1 MATSKD
7 ISLGYRTHV
16 VGTAKPV
23 IESRR
28 IVLYNKYQFASNSA
42 YSRISVYNIERIYEV
57 VSASPLSLTLDK
69 DLEDNK
75 FHYRYSNSHTEGFNV
90 IIYLSNFDNSPIGY
104 TEFLRTQ
111 GKQRNINITIDLQ
124 TTVEGD
130 IEVSLRNSL
139 APLRNSGSIERVFV
153 GDNLW
158 DFTSSNK
165 IKSELENITPIS
177 KYTTHLTAFNRDH
190 STRNIYLS
198 NFLLRQKNGDLE
210 LSKIDITRFIEADPY
225 VRGFD
230 HYQISYYGEDL
241 ALYTWKDDGEYS
253 IISLTTRNVFGTAYY
268 YLRTDTASR
277 KIPEGYQISYFG
289 GHYIVCKDGT
299 ILDTL
304 DNDSVVIPARNGYT
318 NIIDPLDPK
327 SNIYELPP
335 LVYDT
340 VFQYLPELSNI
351 YLDLKTYMR
360 TYSLKVER
368 KIGSW
373 FILKRVLRGEV
384 LYILVNQCS
393 RIYMTETDYQNLTI
407 VNDSVFMIEEE
418 GYYLMYLPGKGE
430 YWTERARSTRGGE
443 LVVDPRLEVLFCT
456 GEEDDELYR
465 SYFNDGKI
473 ERIFKVYPVHDS
485 ILNLFRKNYYDTEE
499 STIPNII
506 GACDGLIFYLTDE
519 DKLLR
524 YL

>member
-28 IVLYNKYQFASNSA
+28 IILYNKYQFASNSA
-42 YSRISVYNIERIYEV
+42 YSRISVYNIERICEV
-57 VSASPLSLTLDK
+57 VSSSSLSLFLDK
-69 DLEDNK
+69 DPGDNK

-111 GKQRNINITIDLQ
+111 GKERNINITIDLQ
-124 TTVEGD
+124 TTVEGN
-130 IEVSLRNSL
+130 IEISLHNSL

-165 IKSELENITPIS
+165 IKSELENISPIS

-198 NFLLRQKNGDLE
+198 NFLLRQKEGDLE

-230 HYQISYYGEDL
+230 HYQISYYDNDL
-241 ALYTWKDDGEYS
+241 ALYTWKNDGEYS
-253 IISLTTRNVFGTAYY
+253 IISLTSRNVFGTAYY

-277 KIPEGYQISYFG
+277 VIPENYSIDYFA

-299 ILDTL
+299 VLDTL
-304 DNDSVVIPARNGYT
+304 ENDSVVIQGRPGIKT
-318 NIIDPLDPK
+318 IIDPLDPI
-327 SNIYELPP
+327 SNIYELP
-335 LVYDT
+335 LLSYDN

-373 FILKRVLRGEV
+373 FILRRVLRGET
-384 LYILVNQCS
+384 LYILVNQCT
-393 RIYMTETDYQNLTI
+393 RVYMTEEDYNNLTI

-418 GYYLMYLPGKGE
+418 DYYLMYLPGPGE

-443 LVVDPRLEVLFCT
+443 LTIDSRLEVLFCN
-456 GEEDDELYR
+456 GEEEDDLYR
-465 SYFNDGKI
+465 SYFNEGKI
-473 ERIFKVYPVHDS
+473 ERIFKVYPVYDS
-485 ILNLFRKNYYDTEE
+485 ILNLFRKNYYNTEE
-499 STIPNII
+499 NTIPNII
-506 GACDGLIFYLTDE
+506 GACDGIIFFLTN
-519 DKLLR
+519 DKLLK

>member
-16 VGTAKPV
+16 VGTAKPI
-23 IESRR
+23 IESKR
-28 IVLYNKYQFASNSA
+28 IILYNKYQFASNSA

-57 VSASPLSLTLDK
+57 VSSSSLSLVLDK
-69 DLEDNK
+69 NPEDNK
-75 FHYRYSNSHTEGFNV
+75 FHYQYSNSNTEGFNV

-111 GKQRNINITIDLQ
+111 GKQRNINIIIDLQ

-130 IEVSLRNSL
+130 IEVNLRNSL
-139 APLRNSGSIERVFV
+139 APLRNTGSIERVFV
-153 GDNLW
+153 GENLW

-165 IKSELENITPIS
+165 IKSELDKITPIS
-177 KYTTHLTAFNRDH
+177 KYTTHLTSFNKDY
-190 STRNIYLS
+190 SSKNIYLS
-198 NFLLRQKNGDLE
+198 NFLLRQNGEELE

-225 VRGFD
+225 VRNFD
-230 HYQISYYGEDL
+230 HYQFSYYGDDL
-241 ALYTWKDDGEYS
+241 ALYTWKDDGEYC
-253 IISLTTRNVFGTAYY
+253 IISLTSRNIFGTAYY

-277 KIPEGYQISYFG
+277 VIPENYQIDYFG

-304 DNDSVVIPARNGYT
+304 NNDSVVVQGKSGYT

-351 YLDLKTYMR
+351 YLDLKSYMR
-360 TYSLKVER
+360 TYSLRVER
-368 KIGSW
+368 KIGTW
-373 FILKRVLRGEV
+373 FILKRVLRGES
-384 LYILVNQCS
+384 LYILVNQYS
-393 RIYMTETDYQNLTI
+393 RIYLTETDYHNLTI
-407 VNDSVFMIEEE
+407 INNSVFMIEEDN
-418 GYYLMYLPGKGE
+418 YYLVYFPEQGE
-430 YWTERARSTRGGE
+430 YWTERARSTRGGK
-443 LVVDPRLEVLFCT
+443 LVMDSSLDVLFCT
-456 GEEDDELYR
+456 GEEEDELYR

-473 ERIFKVYPVHDS
+473 ERVFKVYPIYDS
-485 ILNLFRKNYYDTEE
+485 ILNLFRKNYYDIEE
-499 STIPNII
+499 NTIPNIV
-506 GACDGLIFYLTDE
+506 GACDGIIFFLTK
-519 DKLLR
+519 DKLLK

>member
-16 VGTAKPV
+16 IGTAKPV
-23 IESRR
+23 VESKR

-42 YSRISVYNIERIYEV
+42 YSRVSVYNLERIYEV
-57 VSASPLSLTLDK
+57 VSSSSLSLTLDK
-69 DLEDNK
+69 DPEDNK

-124 TTVEGD
+124 TTVEGG
-130 IEVSLRNSL
+130 IEVNLRNSL
-139 APLRNSGSIERVFV
+139 APLRSSGSIERIFV

-165 IKSELENITPIS
+165 IKDEIKQITPIS

-190 STRNIYLS
+190 STRNVYMS
-198 NFLLRQKNGDLE
+198 NFLLRQKEGDLE
-210 LSKIDITRFIEADPY
+210 LNKIGITRFIEADPF

-230 HYQISYYGEDL
+230 KYQFSYYGEDL
-241 ALYTWKDDGEYS
+241 AMYTWKEDGEYC
-253 IISLTTRNVFGTAYY
+253 IISLTTRNVFGTALY

-277 KIPEGYQISYFG
+277 VIPDGYNISYFA
-289 GHYIVCKDGT
+289 GHYIVCTDGT

-304 DNDSVVIPARNGYT
+304 NNDSVVVQGRNGYT
-318 NIIDPLDPK
+318 NMIDPLDPK
-327 SNIYELPP
+327 SNIYEIPP

-340 VFQYLPELSNI
+340 VFNYVPELANI
-351 YLDLKTYMR
+351 YLDLKTYMK
-360 TYSLKVER
+360 TYTLNIER

-373 FILKRVLRGEV
+373 FILKRILRGEV
-384 LYILVNQCS
+384 LYILVNQYT
-393 RIYMTETDYQNLTI
+393 RIYMTEEDYQNLTI
-407 VNDSVFMIEEE
+407 VNDRVFLLEEPD
-418 GYYLMYLPGKGE
+418 YFLMYLPGPGE

-443 LVVDPRLEVLFCT
+443 LKLDGSLEVLFCT
-456 GEEDDELYR
+456 GENEDELYR
-465 SYFNDGKI
+465 SYFNTGKI
-473 ERIFKVYPVHDS
+473 ERIFKVFPVYDS
-485 ILNLFRKNYYDTEE
+485 VLNLYRKNYYSLEE
-499 STIPNII
+499 NVIPNIV
-506 GACDGLIFYLTDE
+506 GACDGIIFFLTE

>member
-1 MATSKD
+1 MATSRD

-23 IESRR
+23 VESNR
-28 IVLYNKYQFASNSA
+28 ILLYNKYQFSSNSA
-42 YSRISVYNIERIYEV
+42 YSRISVYNIERIYEI
-57 VSASPLSLTLDK
+57 VSSSPLSLTLDK
-69 DLEDNK
+69 DQVDNK

-124 TTVEGD
+124 TTIDGN

-139 APLRNSGSIERVFV
+139 APLRNSGSIERIFV

-190 STRNIYLS
+190 STKNIYMS
-198 NFLLRQKNGDLE
+198 NFLLRQKEENLE
-210 LSKIDITRFIEADPY
+210 LNKIDITRFIEADPY
-225 VRGFD
+225 VRGFN
-230 HYQISYYGEDL
+230 HYQISYYGDDL
-241 ALYTWKDDGEYS
+241 ALYTWKDNGEYC

-268 YLRTDTASR
+268 YIRTDTASR
-277 KIPEGYQISYFG
+277 IIPENYQISYFA
-289 GHYIVCKDGT
+289 GHYIVCEDGT

-304 DNDSVVIPARNGYT
+304 NNDSVVIKGKPGYT

-335 LVYDT
+335 LIYDT

-351 YLDLKTYMR
+351 YLDLKSYMR
-360 TYSLKVER
+360 TYSLKVDR

-373 FILKRVLRGEV
+373 FIIKRVLRGEI
-384 LYILVNQCS
+384 LYLLVNQCT
-393 RIYMTETDYQNLTI
+393 RVYMTETDYKNLTI
-407 VNDSVFMIEEE
+407 VNDSTFLIEEQD
-418 GYYLMYLPGKGE
+418 YYLMYLPGPGE
-430 YWTERARSTRGGE
+430 YWTERARSINGGE
-443 LVVDPRLEVLFCT
+443 LVLDENLDVLFCI
-456 GEEDDELYR
+456 GREDDDLYR
-465 SYFNDGKI
+465 SYFNSGKI
-473 ERIFKVYPVHDS
+473 ERIFKVFPVHDS
-485 ILNLFRKNYYDTEE
+485 ILNLYRKNYYSMEE
-499 STIPNII
+499 NMIPNIV
-506 GACDGLIFYLTDE
+506 GACDGLIFYLTE

-524 YL
+524 YI